1 MNRTFTWDRRR
12 LTLFIEGINVLN
24 QNNVRYQL
32 PSVNRRTLE
41 ATGLF
46 DSMVPI
52 IPTFGVLVDF

>member
-12 LTLFIEGINVLN
+12 LTLFIEAINVLN
-24 QNNVRYQL
+24 QNNVRYQS

-46 DSMVPI
+46 ESMVPI
-52 IPTFGVLVDF
+52 IPAFGVLVDF